1 MNCEGIRCAVAIGSA
16 EKYMNPGRIRR
27 FAELSPAVFRT
38 CSSGKNLT
46 GPVHEREDT
55 S

>member
-16 EKYMNPGRIRR
+16 EEYMNPDRIRR
-27 FAELSPAVFRT
+27 VAELSPAVLRT
-38 CSSGKNLT
+38 CFSGKNLQR
-46 GPVHEREDT
+46 PVHEREDT